1 MATRLR
7 GPGATLEVAGLTGGF
22 WMLVLIARLFAGGT
36 IGMADQGDSRRL
48 LCQLGV
54 RADRPFS
61 ARPSSYVTTTWVEHS
76 WYGEACGADGSGEPY
91 RSSQLVLL
99 RMAKHLTAAF
109 DLPGALDLRAV
120 GILCSLVVGFAVA
133 ALVLVLPGRT
143 WLRVMFA
150 SLVGLLAA
158 DAAVAEYFVSAYSEA
173 AGLLGILLLCPA
185 LLWLWRDGRSTWP
198 RLICVAMAATFAM
211 TAKSQTTTL
220 LPAILLALVLVPH
233 RGLGGGRPRQRSLR
247 EVTSRW
253 PGLLTCVLLTV
264 TATSFLSHNPR
275 RFEELTAYNQ
285 VFIEILPKSRD
296 KAGDLRSLGVDPALA
311 QGSGRSILD
320 PASVARLP
328 GYLEFRREVDQAGI
342 VRFYATHPGRLPGL
356 AAEGLRGMTVWR
368 QDYLGTYT
376 ADSGQPAGSRECR
389 ICAYATLFGSAR
401 ILPLSIVLL
410 WALVLVGGIKVVRRR
425 HLGHAQRAI
434 GRLAIVLV
442 TAAVSQF
449 AAVMLSQGLSR
460 PENLIFTN
468 FLTGLCVPT
477 ALACVWLLTSQVP
490 DDQPPRRR
498 PEPSGGR

>member
-1 MATRLR
+1 M
-7 GPGATLEVAGLTGGF
+7 
-22 WMLVLIARLFAGGT
+22 
-36 IGMADQGDSRRL
+36 
-48 LCQLGV
+48 
-54 RADRPFS
+54 
-61 ARPSSYVTTTWVEHS
+61 
-76 WYGEACGADGSGEPY
+76 
-91 RSSQLVLL
+91 
-99 RMAKHLTAAF
+99 
-109 DLPGALDLRAV
+109 
-120 GILCSLVVGFAVA
+120 
-133 ALVLVLPGRT
+133 
-143 WLRVMFA
+143 
-150 SLVGLLAA
+150 
-158 DAAVAEYFVSAYSEA
+158 
-173 AGLLGILLLCPA
+173 LCPA

-233 RGLGGGRPRQRSLR
+233 RGLGLGRATAGRGRARASTMTRLWQQRSFR
-247 EVTSRW
+247 GVTSRW
-253 PGLLTCVLLTV
+253 PALLTCVLLTI

-296 KAGDLRSLGVDPALA
+296 KVGDLRSLGVDPALA

-320 PASVARLP
+320 PASVARQP
-328 GYLEFRREVDQAGI
+328 AYLEFRREVDQAAI

-389 ICAYATLFGSAR
+389 ICAYATLFTSAR

-410 WALVLVGGIKVVRRR
+410 WALLLFGGIKVVRRR
-425 HLGHAQRAI
+425 HLGHAQKAI

-449 AAVMLSQGLSR
+449 AVVMLSEGLSDLR
-460 PENLIFTN
+460 KHLIFTN
-468 FLTGLCVPT
+468 SLTGLCVPT

-490 DDQPPRRR
+490 EDEPPRRR
-498 PEPSGGR
+498 PE